1 MVSSLFEWYLIYRTP
16 NNPLIRIGTIRPTS
30 INISRGCDL
39 IEELKLVPGTNVLDG
54 ESTNVGE
61 KLWAD

>member
-1 MVSSLFEWYLIYRTP
+1 MFSSLFEGCLIYGTP

-54 ESTNVGE
+54 ESTNVG
-61 KLWAD
+61 